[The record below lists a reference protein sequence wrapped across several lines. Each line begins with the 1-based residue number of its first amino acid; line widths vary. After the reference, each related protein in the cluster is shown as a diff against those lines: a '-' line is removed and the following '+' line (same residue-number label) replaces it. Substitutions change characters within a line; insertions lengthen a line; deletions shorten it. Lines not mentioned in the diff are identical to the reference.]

1 MDYSLISLQ
10 KNKREV
16 IIMNKIS
23 YIGKQLNNISFENKK
38 HISKQVI
45 VFLKKNK
52 EHMVQFTLKE
62 LVDYM
67 DKGLTVLL
75 TNQKFELLGFGKL
88 YPWIIKNKPIGYEF
102 SSWISKYPKNGI
114 GKKIVELICD
124 LHSQLDPS
132 SDLFAMISADNDV
145 PILTLKKLGAT
156 KVDAPFYVKNLLKGK
171 PETCINLKTIINCNK
186 KSMKNTKIYGGIYT
200 KGPAKITDQFIMD
213 PTMTV
218 LENKLAPYYLL
229 ETIAHNLMTAKC
241 GIVQKKSAK
250 KILQE
255 LLNLLEITQNK
266 QLVDPIVGDVHE
278 NVEKLLTDSI
288 GEDAGWFHVA
298 RSRNDQ
304 TIIDQKLFTKKSL
317 IDIFN
322 EINKLEY
329 TLLKKAEVYKNT
341 VMPGFTHMRSAM
353 PSSFG
358 FWWQSYLDQIIDLNK
373 ILKIVF
379 ETYDKCPLGAGA
391 SYGVNWKIDPKFT
404 AKALG
409 FSKPLT
415 NGLSA
420 IDNRGIEDANII
432 GQLSILLTVLSRM
445 MEDLIIWSL
454 PELNYIA
461 ISEEFTTGSSIMP
474 QKMNP
479 DICEKIKSKSA
490 KLIANFNHDLIAIK
504 GTPSGY
510 NRDSAEIK
518 IAIMAS
524 LEEALSTISITNGM
538 LSKIIANPEAM
549 KKGVIPSLPTKLA
562 DELVKKF
569 EMPFRVAHKIVGK
582 TVGLIN
588 GKIQD
593 VTVDTLKK
601 AIKEIT
607 GKDYPVKIE
616 LIQKVFNI
624 DNALDQYEYEGSA
637 GPKYVSLV
645 NDKLNKELKILSSWT
660 KDLKDKSIKAEQ
672 ELLDEVNKFITD
684 QYE

>member
-1 MDYSLISLQ
+1 
-10 KNKREV
+10 
-16 IIMNKIS
+16 MNKIS

>member
-1 MDYSLISLQ
+1 
-10 KNKREV
+10 
-16 IIMNKIS
+16 MNKIS
-23 YIGKQLNNISFENKK
+23 FIGKQFNNISYENKE
-38 HISKQVI
+38 ILSKQI
-45 VFLKKNK
+45 IMFLKKHK
-52 EHMVQFTLKE
+52 EHMVQFSLKE
-62 LVDYM
+62 LIDYM

-88 YPWIIKNKPIGYEF
+88 YPWIINNKPIGYEF

-114 GKKIVELICD
+114 GKKIVKLICD

-145 PILTLKKLGAT
+145 PISTLKKLGAT

-171 PETCINLKTIINCNK
+171 PETCINLKTITNYYQ

-229 ETIAHNLMTAKC
+229 ETIAHNLMTAKY
-241 GIVQKKSAK
+241 GIVPKKSAK

-255 LLNLLEITQNK
+255 LLNLLEKALNG
-266 QLVDPIVGDVHE
+266 QLVDPVIGDVHE

-288 GEDAGWFHVA
+288 GEDAGWFHLA

-304 TIIDQKLFTKKSL
+304 TIIDQKLFAKKSL
-317 IDIFN
+317 IDIFS
-322 EINKLEY
+322 EINKLEF

-341 VMPGFTHMRSAM
+341 AMPGFTHMRSAM

-391 SYGVNWKIDPKFT
+391 SYGVNWKIDPKMT

-409 FSKPLT
+409 FSKPLN

-420 IDNRGIEDANII
+420 INNRGVEDANII

-454 PELNYIA
+454 PELNYIS

-538 LSKIIANPEAM
+538 LSKIIANSEAM

-569 EMPFRVAHKIVGK
+569 EIPFRVAHKIVGK
-582 TVGLIN
+582 TVGLVN

-593 VTVDTLKK
+593 ITVNTVKK

-607 GKDYPVKIE
+607 GKDYHVKVE
-616 LIQKVFNI
+616 LIQKVFNV
-624 DNALDQYEYEGSA
+624 DNALNQYQYEGSA
-637 GPKYVSLV
+637 GPKFVSII
-645 NDKLNKELKILSSWT
+645 NDKLNKELEILSNWT
-660 KDLKDKSIKAEQ
+660 KDIKSKSIKTEHKLIKA
-672 ELLDEVNKFITD
+672 VNKFLTD